1 MPAEADK
8 AYDPVAVEA
17 SWRARWDQD
26 STNSFTL
33 EELRTAERPFFNLM
47 MFPYPSAE
55 GLHVGNIY
63 AFTGADVFG
72 RFKRMQGHDVF
83 EPIGFDAFGI
93 HSENFALKTGVHP
106 TELIPANVANFR
118 RQLRRIGGM
127 FDWDHTVDTTDPE
140 YYKWTQWLFLQLFK
154 HGLAEQKEAPV
165 NWCPSCMTVLANE
178 QVVVGACER
187 CGTGVEQRFIRQWFF
202 RITQYAERLLHNLK
216 HIDWSDTT
224 LKAQRNWIGR
234 SDGAE
239 LHFPVAGTDRAADG
253 GSAGEASRP
262 GSPVDE
268 PHTGNAGDR
277 TDAGSTRITVFTTRP
292 DTVFGAT
299 YVVLA
304 PEHPLVDAVTS
315 DGCREAVEAYRAR
328 TSAMDLVARKK
339 IEKHKT
345 GVFTGG
351 YCVNPAN
358 DELVPIWIADY
369 VLMGYGTGAIMAV
382 PGHDERDF
390 DFATTYDLPIPRVI
404 AAPGEDADTPLA
416 IAYEYPTGTLVN
428 SGRYNGLD
436 VDAAKRAIVA
446 DLAVRGF
453 AEAKVTYRLHD
464 WCISRQRYWGPP
476 IPIIHCDRCGPV
488 PVPEEDLPVVLP
500 HVEDFRP
507 DATGVSPLSRV
518 REWYEVPCP
527 SCGAGATR
535 ETDVSDTFLDSA
547 WYFLRYPS
555 TDFPDRPF
563 DPEIT
568 RRWLPVDCYIGGNEH
583 AVLHLLYSRFVVMAL
598 HDMGLL
604 GFEEP
609 YDQFRAHGLIIR
621 EGAKMSKSKG
631 NVIIPDPII
640 ERYGADTFRLYLM
653 FLGPFVEGGD
663 YQDQGISGPH
673 GFLHRLWE
681 SVVAGERE
689 ADGGNAVDPAVEQK
703 LHQTIARVTEQVGS
717 LRYNT
722 AIAAMMEFLNAARA
736 GGRTP
741 ARAEIEPLVCLV
753 APFAP
758 HIAEELWRRL
768 GHEGSVFDGANWPAF
783 DPAKAAERVARVA
796 VQVNGRVRGTVSA
809 PAGADTEAVV
819 ALARCEPNV
828 ARHLEGKEV
837 RRTIHVPDRLLN
849 FVVAEAA
856 AVGGASG

>member
-1 MPAEADK
+1 MPTESDK

-17 SWRARWDQD
+17 AWRARWDRER
-26 STNSFTL
+26 TNSFTL
-33 EELRTAERPFFNLM
+33 EELLSAERPFFNLM

-127 FDWDHTVDTTDPE
+127 FDWDHTVDTTDPG
-140 YYKWTQWLFLQLFK
+140 YYKWTQWLFLQLFR

-178 QVVVGACER
+178 QVIVGACER
-187 CGTGVEQRFIRQWFF
+187 CGEGVEQRFIRQWFF
-202 RITQYAERLLHNLK
+202 RITRYAERLLHNLK

-234 SDGAE
+234 SEGAE
-239 LHFPVAGTDRAADG
+239 LHFPIAEPNRTPGRRDT
-253 GSAGEASRP
+253 AGEP
-262 GSPVDE
+262 GAETARV
-268 PHTGNAGDR
+268 
-277 TDAGSTRITVFTTRP
+277 TVFTTRP

-315 DGCREAVEAYRAR
+315 DACREEVEAYRAR
-328 TSAMDLVARKK
+328 TRAMDLVARKK
-339 IEKHKT
+339 VEKHKT

-358 DELVPIWIADY
+358 GEHVPVWIADY

-390 DFATTYDLPIPRVI
+390 DFAHAFGLPVVRVI
-404 AAPGEDADTPLA
+404 AAPGEDASTPLD

-428 SGRYNGLD
+428 SGRYDGLD
-436 VDAAKRAIVA
+436 VDAAKRAIVG
-446 DLAVRGF
+446 DLEAGGF
-453 AEAKVTYRLHD
+453 AEAKVTFRLHD

-476 IPIIHCDRCGPV
+476 IPIIHCDACGPV
-488 PVPEEDLPVVLP
+488 PVPEEDLPVLLP
-500 HVEDFRP
+500 HVDDFRP
-507 DATGVSPLSRV
+507 DASGVSPLSRI

-527 SCGAGATR
+527 SCGGDATR

-604 GFEEP
+604 HFEEP
-609 YDQFRAHGLIIR
+609 YDRFRAHGLIVR

-640 ERYGADTFRLYLM
+640 ERYGADTFRVYLM

-681 SVVAGERE
+681 SVMAGRH
-689 ADGGNAVDPAVEQK
+689 DGDAGTGPDPAVQQK
-703 LHQTIARVTEQVGS
+703 LHQTIARVTEQVGG

-722 AIAAMMEFLNAARA
+722 AIAAMMEYLNAARA
-736 GGRTP
+736 GGRKP
-741 ARAEIEPLVCLV
+741 ARAEVEPLVCLV

-768 GHEGSVFDGANWPAF
+768 GHEESIFDGANWPEF
-783 DPAKAAERVARVA
+783 DPVRAAERVARVA

-809 PAGADTEAVV
+809 PVGADREAVA
-819 ALARCEPNV
+819 ALARREPNV
-828 ARHLEGKEV
+828 ARHLEGMEV
-837 RRTIHVPDRLLN
+837 RRIIHVPDRLLN
-849 FVVAEAA
+849 FVIGEAV
-856 AVGGASG
+856 AVGSGSG

>member
-1 MPAEADK
+1 MPTEADK

-17 SWRARWDQD
+17 DWRARWDRNR
-26 STNSFTL
+26 TNSFTL

-72 RFKRMQGHDVF
+72 RFKRMQGHAVF

-106 TELIPANVANFR
+106 TELIPSNVANFR

-178 QVVVGACER
+178 QVIVGACER

-202 RITQYAERLLHNLK
+202 RITEYAERLLRNLK

-239 LHFPVAGTDRAADG
+239 LHFPVAGSEREPGRTA
-253 GSAGEASRP
+253 SGEDP
-262 GSPVDE
+262 GDE
-268 PHTGNAGDR
+268 PAAET
-277 TDAGSTRITVFTTRP
+277 TRITVFTTRP
-292 DTVFGAT
+292 DTIFGAT

-315 DGCREAVEAYRAR
+315 NGCRADVEAYRAR
-328 TSAMDLVARKK
+328 TQAKDMVARKK
-339 IEKHKT
+339 IEKRKT

-351 YCVNPAN
+351 YCINPVNG
-358 DELVPIWIADY
+358 DRVPVWIADY

-390 DFATTYDLPIPRVI
+390 DFATTYELPIPRVI
-404 AAPGEDADTPLA
+404 AAPGEDTSTPLE

-428 SGRYNGLD
+428 SGRYDGLD
-436 VDAAKRAIVA
+436 VEDAKTAIVG
-446 DLAVRGF
+446 DLAAQGL
-453 AEAKVTYRLHD
+453 AEARVTYRLHD

-476 IPIIHCDRCGPV
+476 IPIIHCEACGPV
-488 PVPEEDLPVVLP
+488 AVPEEHLPVILP

-518 REWYEVPCP
+518 SDWYEVACP
-527 SCGAGATR
+527 SCGGDATR

-555 TDFPDRPF
+555 TDFRDCPF

-604 GFEEP
+604 HFEEP

-663 YQDQGISGPH
+663 YQDKGISGPH

-681 SVVAGERE
+681 SVVADDDQTPG
-689 ADGGNAVDPAVEQK
+689 DDPDPAVEQK
-703 LHQTIARVTEQVGS
+703 LHQTIEKVTEQIAT

-722 AIAAMMEFLNAARA
+722 AIAAMMEYLNAARA
-736 GGRTP
+736 GGRAP

-796 VQVNGRVRGTVSA
+796 VQVNGKVRGTVSA
-809 PAGADTEAVV
+809 PAGADREAVV
-819 ALARCEPNV
+819 ALASSEPNV
-828 ARHLEGKEV
+828 ARHLEGMEV

-856 AVGGASG
+856 AIGSGSG

>member
-1 MPAEADK
+1 MDPHRCSTTSPTMPAEADK

-72 RFKRMQGHDVF
+72 RFKRLQGHDVF

-178 QVVVGACER
+178 QVIVGACER

-202 RITQYAERLLHNLK
+202 RITEYAERLLRNLK

-239 LHFPVAGTDRAADG
+239 LHFPVAET
-253 GSAGEASRP
+253 EE
-262 GSPVDE
+262 VV
-268 PHTGNAGDR
+268 
-277 TDAGSTRITVFTTRP
+277 TVFTTRP

-315 DGCREAVEAYRAR
+315 DECREEVEAYRAR
-328 TSAMDLVARKK
+328 TSAMDLVARKRV
-339 IEKHKT
+339 EKHKT

-358 DELVPIWIADY
+358 DELVPVWIADY

-390 DFATTYDLPIPRVI
+390 DFANAFELPIVRVI
-404 AAPGEDADTPLA
+404 AEAGEDASAPLA

-428 SGRYNGLD
+428 SGRHDGLD
-436 VDAAKRAIVA
+436 VDAGKKAIVA
-446 DLAVRGF
+446 DLAAKGL
-453 AEAKVTYRLHD
+453 AEAKVIYRLHD

-476 IPIIHCDRCGPV
+476 IPIIHCDGCGPV

-507 DATGVSPLSRV
+507 NETGVSPLSRV
-518 REWYEVPCP
+518 RQWYEVPCP

-598 HDMGLL
+598 HDIGMLD
-604 GFEEP
+604 FEEP

-653 FLGPFVEGGD
+653 FLGPFIEGGD

-681 SVVAGERE
+681 SVVESEDRV
-689 ADGGNAVDPAVEQK
+689 ADAKSIDPAVEQK
-703 LHQTIARVTEQVGS
+703 LHQTIARVTEQVGT

-722 AIAAMMEFLNAARA
+722 SIAAMMEYLNAARA

-768 GHEGSVFDGANWPAF
+768 GHTGSIFDGANWPSC
-783 DPAKAAERVARVA
+783 DPAKAAERMARVA

-828 ARHLEGKEV
+828 ARHLEGMEI

-849 FVVAEAA
+849 FVVAKAA
-856 AVGGASG
+856 AVGGTSG

>member
-1 MPAEADK
+1 MPTEADK

-17 SWRARWDQD
+17 GWRARWDRNR
-26 STNSFTL
+26 TNSFTL

-72 RFKRMQGHDVF
+72 RFKRMQGHAVF

-93 HSENFALKTGVHP
+93 HSENFALKSGVHP
-106 TELIPANVANFR
+106 TALIPANVANFR

-127 FDWDHTVDTTDPE
+127 FDWDHTVDTTDPD

-178 QVVVGACER
+178 QVIVGACER

-202 RITQYAERLLHNLK
+202 RITEYAERLLRNLK

-239 LHFPVAGTDRAADG
+239 LHFPVAGSEREPGRWAA
-253 GSAGEASRP
+253 EEEP
-262 GSPVDE
+262 GRE
-268 PHTGNAGDR
+268 PAAET
-277 TDAGSTRITVFTTRP
+277 TRITVFTTRP
-292 DTVFGAT
+292 DTIFGAT

-315 DGCREAVEAYRAR
+315 NGCRADVEAYRAR
-328 TSAMDLVARKK
+328 TQAKDMVARKK
-339 IEKHKT
+339 IEKRKT

-351 YCVNPAN
+351 YCINPVNG
-358 DELVPIWIADY
+358 ERVPVWIADY

-390 DFATTYDLPIPRVI
+390 DFATTYELPIPRVI
-404 AAPGEDADTPLA
+404 AAPGEDANTPLE

-428 SGRYNGLD
+428 SGRYDGLN
-436 VDAAKRAIVA
+436 VEDAKTAIVG
-446 DLAVRGF
+446 DLASQGL

-476 IPIIHCDRCGPV
+476 IPIIHCQACGPV
-488 PVPEEDLPVVLP
+488 AVPEGDLPVILP

-518 REWYEVPCP
+518 SDWYEVACP
-527 SCGAGATR
+527 SCGGDATR

-604 GFEEP
+604 HFEEP

-663 YQDQGISGPH
+663 YQDKGISGPH

-681 SVVAGERE
+681 SVVADDDQTPGE
-689 ADGGNAVDPAVEQK
+689 GPDPAVQQK
-703 LHQTIARVTEQVGS
+703 LHQTIKKVTEQLAT

-722 AIAAMMEFLNAARA
+722 AIAAMMEYLNAARA
-736 GGRTP
+736 GGRAP

-768 GHEGSVFDGANWPAF
+768 GHEGSIFDGANWPAF

-796 VQVNGRVRGTVSA
+796 VQVNGKVRGTVSA
-809 PAGADTEAVV
+809 PAGAHREAVV
-819 ALARCEPNV
+819 ALARSEPNV
-828 ARHLEGKEV
+828 ARHLDGMEV

-856 AVGGASG
+856 AVGSGSG

>member
-1 MPAEADK
+1 MEPHRCSATPSGMPAEADK

-17 SWRARWDQD
+17 SWRARWDQEG
-26 STNSFTL
+26 TNSFTL
-33 EELRTAERPFFNLM
+33 EELRAAERPFYNLM

-106 TELIPANVANFR
+106 SELIPANVANFR

-127 FDWDHTVDTTDPE
+127 FDWEHTVDTTDPD

-178 QVVVGACER
+178 QVIVGACER
-187 CGTGVEQRFIRQWFF
+187 CGCGVEQRFIRQWFF
-202 RITQYAERLLHNLK
+202 RITEYADRLLRNLK

-224 LKAQRNWIGR
+224 LKAQYNWIGR
-234 SDGAE
+234 SEGAE
-239 LHFPVAGTDRAADG
+239 LHFPLAGTDC
-253 GSAGEASRP
+253 EP
-262 GSPVDE
+262 GQRDTGDE
-268 PHTGNAGDR
+268 PGAET
-277 TDAGSTRITVFTTRP
+277 TRITVFTTRP
-292 DTVFGAT
+292 DTIFGAT

-304 PEHPLVDAVTS
+304 PEHPLVDAVAS
-315 DGCREAVEAYRAR
+315 DDCREVVEAYRER
-328 TSAMDLVARKK
+328 TRAKDLVARKK
-339 IEKHKT
+339 VEKRKT

-351 YCVNPAN
+351 YCVNPASG
-358 DELVPIWIADY
+358 DRIPVWIADY

-390 DFATTYDLPIPRVI
+390 DFAETYQLPIPRVI

-428 SGRYNGLD
+428 SGRYNGLS
-436 VDAAKRAIVA
+436 VDEGKNAIVA
-446 DLAVRGF
+446 DLAARGL
-453 AEAKVTYRLHD
+453 AEEKVTFRLHD

-476 IPIIHCDRCGPV
+476 IPIIHCAECGPV

-507 DATGVSPLSRV
+507 DETGVSPLSRV
-518 REWYEVPCP
+518 REWYEVACS
-527 SCGAGATR
+527 SCGADATR

-563 DPEIT
+563 DPGIT

-604 GFEEP
+604 DFEEP

-653 FLGPFVEGGD
+653 FLGPFIEGGD

-681 SVVAGERE
+681 SVVAGEDR
-689 ADGGNAVDPAVEQK
+689 ADDGNDIDPVVEQK
-703 LHQTIARVTEQVGS
+703 LHQTIKRVTEQVAN

-722 AIAAMMEFLNAARA
+722 AIAAMMEYLNAARA

-741 ARAEIEPLVCLV
+741 ARAEIEPLVRLV

-768 GHEGSVFDGANWPAF
+768 GHEHSIFEGANWPAF
-783 DPAKAAERVARVA
+783 DPARAAVRVARVA

-809 PAGADTEAVV
+809 PAGAESEAVV
-819 ALARCEPNV
+819 ALAKSEPNV
-828 ARHLEGKEV
+828 ARHLEGMEV
-837 RRTIHVPDRLLN
+837 RRIIHVPDRLLN
-849 FVVAEAA
+849 FVVAQAA